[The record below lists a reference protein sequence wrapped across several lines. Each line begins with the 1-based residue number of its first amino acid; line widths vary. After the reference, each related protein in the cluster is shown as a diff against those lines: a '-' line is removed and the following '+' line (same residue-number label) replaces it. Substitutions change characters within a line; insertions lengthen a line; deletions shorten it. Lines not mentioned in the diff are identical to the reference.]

1 MSEGKQCFIAT
12 HNIDFIKGVV
22 EADSS
27 RVKII
32 KINRSGNTNT
42 FTIIDNESI
51 SAIATDRI
59 LKYTNILDGLLY
71 GTLALCENEA
81 DCRFYAALLESLD
94 PTKYQDTLFCAVG
107 GKHQFKK
114 VIPLL
119 KKLGIQ
125 YRAIA
130 DIDLISSKDDL
141 KQLLNAIEP
150 GDYEGIE
157 AAHSKF
163 MDAFQEGTN
172 AQVKTQ
178 KRVKSEINSIF
189 NDDEYMTSEN
199 ATRIKE
205 LAKGMISRFDLLK
218 KAGRGGLPQGDCV
231 SLFDEVNSYLSSRN
245 IFIVESGEI
254 ERFVPDVGNHG
265 NAWLEKVFERHP
277 NMDDSV
283 CDEAKRFIKKV
294 FGIE

>member
-1 MSEGKQCFIAT
+1 MNEHSLFLIDEPETFLHPPQAKFIGKCVIEMSKGKQCFIAT

-27 RVKII
+27 KVKII

-42 FTIIDNESI
+42 FTVIDNESI

-59 LKYTNILDGLLY
+59 LKYTNILDGLFY

-119 KKLGIQ
+119 KKLDIQ

-150 GDYEGIE
+150 GDHEGIE
-157 AAHSKF
+157 LTHTGF
-163 MDAFQEGTN
+163 LDVFQKETN

-178 KRVKSEINSIF
+178 KKLRDEINSIF
-189 NDDEYMTSEN
+189 NDDKFMSPEN
-199 ATRIKE
+199 AKRVIE
-205 LAKGMISRFDLLK
+205 LAKGVTSRFDLLK
-218 KAGRGGLPQGDCV
+218 KPEEEVYPKVIAFPCLTKSAATLLIAIYSLSNPGKLNVSFPVWADTETRG
-231 SLFDEVNSYLSSRN
+231 
-245 IFIVESGEI
+245 
-254 ERFVPDVGNHG
+254 
-265 NAWLEKVFERHP
+265 
-277 NMDDSV
+277 
-283 CDEAKRFIKKV
+283 
-294 FGIE
+294 